1 MESIINDNRYQSIP
15 INRLILIIDDN
26 RWGIFVWLSIGIDYQ
41 YQLIDKLVS
50 IAIDW
55 LYRITE
61 PESMHKKHNFVRSNY
76 KHISC

>member
-1 MESIINDNRYQSIP
+1 M
-15 INRLILIIDDN
+15 
-26 RWGIFVWLSIGIDYQ
+26 WLLIGIDYQ
-41 YQLIDKLVS
+41 YQLLIDKLVS

-61 PESMHKKHNFVRSNY
+61 PESMHKKHYFVRSNY